1 MAAGGGQDPAW
12 ILPEIIP
19 VFPLPGV
26 LLLPGGR
33 LPLNI
38 FEPRYVAMIDDA
50 LGAPPRAIGM
60 IQPLDAERGQ
70 TAPGLYPIGCLGRI
84 TSFAEHDSGRYRYLI
99 TLTGMCRFTIR
110 EEMAEQRGY
119 RRMRVDY
126 DPWRGDRDTQGGV
139 TGVDRS
145 VKGTVHI
152 IDREQCQL
160 RVLGAH
166 VTVCDAVTKGL
177 FECFALIFGQRL
189 SIDGNILG
197 NRRRKRRI
205 RRNFKPKRLRRAQV
219 HAWVKRAHGRKA
231 LVLAIARPCVHK
243 R

>member
-1 MAAGGGQDPAW
+1 MSRGASPMAAGGGQDPAW

-50 LGAPPRAIGM
+50 LGAPQRAIGM

-70 TAPGLYPIGCLGRI
+70 SASGLYPIGCLGRI

-139 TGVDRS
+139 TGVDRDAMLRTIKRYFKTNDIAADWEAIS
-145 VKGTVHI
+145 DTPD
-152 IDREQCQL
+152 DRLITTLAMVCPFSANEKQALLEAPDPGARARTLIALMEMAAL
-160 RVLGAH
+160 RG
-166 VTVCDAVTKGL
+166 D
-177 FECFALIFGQRL
+177 E
-189 SIDGNILG
+189 SDD
-197 NRRRKRRI
+197 
-205 RRNFKPKRLRRAQV
+205 
-219 HAWVKRAHGRKA
+219 
-231 LVLAIARPCVHK
+231 RPRH
-243 R
+243 

>member
-1 MAAGGGQDPAW
+1 MPRGASPLAAGGGQDPAW

-50 LGAPPRAIGM
+50 LGAPQRAIGM

-70 TAPGLYPIGCLGRI
+70 VAPDLYPIGCLGRI
-84 TSFAEHDSGRYRYLI
+84 TSFAEHDAGRYRYLI

-119 RRMRVDY
+119 RRMRVDF
-126 DPWRGDRDTQGGV
+126 DPWRGDLDAQAGAA
-139 TGVDRS
+139 GVDRDEMLR
-145 VKGTVHI
+145 I
-152 IDREQCQL
+152 I
-160 RVLGAH
+160 
-166 VTVCDAVTKGL
+166 
-177 FECFALIFGQRL
+177 
-189 SIDGNILG
+189 
-197 NRRRKRRI
+197 KRY
-205 RRNFKPKRLRRAQV
+205 FKTNDISAD
-219 HAWVKRAHGRKA
+219 WE
-231 LVLAIARPCVHK
+231 AIADTPDDRLITTLAMVCPFSANEKQALLEAPDPGARARTLMALMEMAALRGGESDDRPRH
-243 R
+243 